1 MNIQLYEKQE
11 TFEELVNMAS
21 ILDQYEEESTRTT
34 SGARPAPSSLQE
46 LLSPGYLE
54 RKLESEEPIFN
65 RVKLNY
71 KPSATI
77 THLCVGNNVL
87 VVALSTNTL
96 TRVEID
102 SQSTSE
108 IELPSSMTDR
118 VHQIFVDP
126 TGRHLI
132 VSMNSQDNYY
142 ISLGTASK
150 KPKAIPKLKGHLVNS
165 VGWNYRNISNEKS
178 TGAILIGTSKGLIF
192 ETELTQYDDNKFFQ
206 SSIENYLKQLF
217 TVDAEKQEPVT
228 SLQFD
233 RMPSDSSFGSCRYY
247 ILATTPGRLY
257 QFIGT
262 VIQSA
267 EPPMFAPLFQPYENG
282 SEHLQ
287 FLELPGNFG
296 YSDLHLFF
304 PKLQHDAKTFAWLTG
319 PGVYQG
325 DIDVSGAAGPNS
337 VTTNTKLIPYG
348 KDSDDMGANPIGMAL
363 TEFHMLIVYP
373 SRMRAMCSLN
383 EQVILE
389 DVIPERF
396 GRLLG
401 IRKDPLR
408 GTIWSYTSQAVFVY
422 KVSRETRDVWQM
434 YLSKGKFE
442 LAKKY
447 CQTSHNMEQ
456 VLIKQAEH
464 HFNKHEYKDSAA
476 LYAQTHNPFEE
487 VALKFISLED
497 KGPLQTFIMEK
508 LISLKP
514 QDKTQL
520 TMLVVWLVELFLTSL
535 GKLKDRGLDE
545 SSEYETVQNK
555 FQDFMANPRIK
566 DCLTLNR
573 HVIYD
578 LISSHGDVEDLV
590 FFARLMEDHERVI
603 SHHLQH
609 KDYQHALDCL
619 TKQPDIELYYKFSP
633 LLLQCLPTKT
643 VDAWIRMGKQLD
655 PKRLIPALVQF
666 DQKSKEQGN
675 EAIRYLEM
683 CVQKLDN
690 QEPAI
695 HNFLLSLYA
704 KLKPEDLMTYL
715 QLQGE
720 HLDGICYDVKYALRL
735 CSECKHKRACVHVYS
750 LMGLYEEAVD
760 MALEV
765 DVELAKQQANK
776 PEESDLELRKKLW
789 LRIARHVVQD
799 QKDIRRAM
807 EFLHECDLLKIEDI
821 LPFFPD
827 FVTIDHFKD
836 AIISSLQEYNQ
847 HIESLKEEMEEATQS
862 AEEIRRDI
870 QSFRTKYT
878 TVKAE
883 DKCRVCTYPLMTRP
897 VYLFPCGH
905 KFHNDCLIAE
915 VLPSLQSSKKSQVE
929 GLQRK
934 LAETDGSPSGG
945 AAKRG
950 PPSSARIET
959 QGKLDD
965 LISSECIYCGDFMI
979 RCVDKLF
986 VEEDNWETAVAEW
999 E

>member
-1 MNIQLYEKQE
+1 
-11 TFEELVNMAS
+11 MAS
-21 ILDQYEEESTRTT
+21 ILDQYEEESTKTFSST
-34 SGARPAPSSLQE
+34 RPVPSSLQE
-46 LLSPGYLE
+46 MLSPGYLE
-54 RKLESEEPIFN
+54 KKLENEEPIFN
-65 RVKLNY
+65 RVKINY

-77 THLCVGNNVL
+77 THLCAGNNIL
-87 VVALSTNTL
+87 VVALSTNNL
-96 TRVEID
+96 ARIEID
-102 SQSTSE
+102 SQSTLE
-108 IELPSSMTDR
+108 IELPSPVTDR
-118 VHQIFVDP
+118 IHQIFLDP

-132 VSMNSQDNYY
+132 VSLISQDNYY
-142 ISLGTASK
+142 ISLASASK
-150 KPKAIPKLKGHLVNS
+150 KPKPVPKLKGHLLSS

-192 ETELTQYDDNKFFQ
+192 ETELTQYDDSKFFQ
-206 SSIENYLKQLF
+206 SSIENYMKQLF
-217 TVDAEKQEPVT
+217 NLGTEKQEPVT
-228 SLQFD
+228 GLQFD
-233 RMPSDSSFGSCRYY
+233 RMPSEGSGGFGTCRYY

-267 EPPMFAPLFQPYENG
+267 EPPMFSPLFQPYENG
-282 SEHLQ
+282 TEHLQ
-287 FLELPGNFG
+287 FLDMPGNFG
-296 YSDLHLFF
+296 YSDLHLYF
-304 PKLQHDAKTFAWLTG
+304 PKLQHDAKNFAWLTG
-319 PGVYQG
+319 PGVYHG
-325 DIDVSGAAGPNS
+325 DVDVTGAAGPNS
-337 VTTNTKLIPYG
+337 VTTNTKLISYG
-348 KDSDDMGANPIGMAL
+348 KDIEDAGTNPVGMAL
-363 TEFHMLIVYP
+363 TEFHMLIAYP
-373 SRMRAMCSLN
+373 TRMRAMCWLN

-401 IRKDPLR
+401 IKKDLLR
-408 GTIWSYTSQAVFVY
+408 GTIWSYTSQAIFVY
-422 KVSRETRDVWQM
+422 KVSRETRDVWQI
-434 YLSKGKFE
+434 YLSKGKFD

-447 CQTSHNMEQ
+447 CQSSHNLEQ
-456 VLIKQAEH
+456 VLIKEAEH
-464 HFNKHEYKDSAA
+464 YFSKQQYKESAA
-476 LYAQTHNPFEE
+476 LYAQTQNPFEE

-520 TMLVVWLVELFLTSL
+520 TMLVIWLVELFLTSL
-535 GKLKDRGLDE
+535 GKLKDQGLDE
-545 SSEYETVQNK
+545 LSEYEGIQNK
-555 FQDFMANPRIK
+555 FRDFMNNKRIK
-566 DCLTLNR
+566 ECLTLNH

-609 KDYQHALDCL
+609 KDYQHALECL
-619 TKQPDIELYYKFSP
+619 MKQPDVELYYKFSP
-633 LLLQCLPTKT
+633 VLLQCLPSRT
-643 VDAWIRMGKQLD
+643 VDAWLRMGKQLD

-666 DQKSKEQGN
+666 DQKSKEQGL
-675 EAIRYLEM
+675 EAIRYLET

-690 QEPAI
+690 REPAI

-704 KLKPEDLMTYL
+704 KLKPDDLMTYL

-720 HLDGICYDVKYALRL
+720 HLDDICYDVKYALRL
-735 CSECKHKRACVHVYS
+735 CSECQHKRACVHVYS

-776 PEESDLELRKKLW
+776 PEEVDLELRKKLW

-836 AIISSLQEYNQ
+836 AIIQSLQEYNQ

-878 TVKAE
+878 MVKAE
-883 DKCRVCTYPLMTRP
+883 DKCSVCSYPLLTRA

-915 VLPSLQSSKKSQVE
+915 VLPSLQSSKKTQVE

-934 LAETDGSPSGG
+934 LAETEGSPTNSTS
-945 AAKRG
+945 KRG
-950 PPSSARIET
+950 PPSTTRIET
-959 QGKLDD
+959 QVKLDD
-965 LISSECIYCGDFMI
+965 LVSSECIYCGDYMI

-986 VEEDNWETAVAEW
+986 VEEDSWEAAVAEW